1 MTTVLGRILHD
12 GVRPAWVA
20 GFVVALAS
28 ACTVAVLAQS
38 DTTESIKNALT
49 QKYALTTI
57 TADWKDVVTAGVV
70 VTLKKGNLVAG
81 DATGMIPLSNSLKG
95 GKITQG
101 LIGQIAN
108 GNVTRKFVAG
118 EKLWVTGIDVK
129 PKGIVFTLVSDAF
142 DDIRYRAL
150 LTFPFAR
157 GTMPPLA
164 DALAMVSEVF
174 DAEESGNAA
183 PETDSAGG
191 AQANPG
197 ALPPIEPPAPVSAPQ
212 ETTNWDSAHGRLT
225 AEEVQRINQT
235 AVRFDVNF
243 LRLNPAALE
252 QKPVMQY
259 FIALNNC
266 NDRNV
271 ERAIYNELDYPAL
284 AAFYRSKASQ
294 ILNSLPRT
302 ITDVALYRFIGG
314 QKSGNWRMW
323 TQSLSLGEYN
333 VQRKTF
339 PLKYPGKDTV
349 EISDS
354 LSSDSTRSDL
364 AKTCPVAGK
373 PAATVNAYLP
383 AQYVISIKPAMY
395 RELPMEQDAARKYID
410 SSNGQRNVFLGV
422 DVTILDRPPVIVPLS
437 NTSKKATFQAQTTR
451 IRVIDGKTLKPLGA
465 LYDDHTLPAEVQVA
479 QQQPAPAPTKPG
491 NQWAFGDHMY
501 EIRQAVYVSLAA
513 DACGWP
519 MTANQTANLSTFLTR
534 VSNGNFNE
542 REQYNLVHARVK
554 NAINA
559 KGRATYCADPMELRD
574 FKKAAATVAPLGP
587 IAAPASK

>member
-1 MTTVLGRILHD
+1 MKLNARVLL
-12 GVRPAWVA
+12 VA
-20 GFVVALAS
+20 CFLVVGTI
-28 ACTVAVLAQS
+28 CAQS
-38 DTTESIKNALT
+38 DAMQSIRSALT
-49 QKYALTTI
+49 AKYALTTI

-70 VTLKKGNLVAG
+70 VTLKKSNLVTG
-81 DATGMIPLSNSLKG
+81 DAAGMIPSSNTYKG
-95 GKITQG
+95 GRITQG

-108 GNVTRKFVAG
+108 ANGTRTFVAG
-118 EKLWVTGIDVK
+118 EKLWVTGIDVR
-129 PKGIVFTLVSDAF
+129 PKGIVFTLVSDPF
-142 DDIRYRAL
+142 DDVRYRAL
-150 LTFPFAR
+150 LTFPFAK
-157 GTMPPLA
+157 GSTPPVA
-164 DALAMVSEVF
+164 DALAAVSEVL
-174 DAEESGNAA
+174 DAEESGNAPA
-183 PETDSAGG
+183 ENDSAGNG
-191 AQANPG
+191 QATQG
-197 ALPPIEPPAPVSAPQ
+197 ALPPIEPPAPVPQ
-212 ETTNWDSAHGRLT
+212 EITNWDSSHGRLT
-225 AEEVQRINQT
+225 AEDFQRINQPS
-235 AVRFDVNF
+235 VRFDLNF
-243 LRLNPAALE
+243 LRLNPAALD

-314 QKSGNWRMW
+314 QQQGSLRMW

-333 VQRKTF
+333 VQRKAF
-339 PLKYPGKDTV
+339 PLKYPGKDNV

-354 LSSDSTRSDL
+354 LSSDSTRSDIG
-364 AKTCPVAGK
+364 KTCPVAAK

-383 AQYVISIKPAMY
+383 AQYVISIKPATY
-395 RELPMEQDAARKYID
+395 RELPMGEDAARKYID
-410 SSNGQRNVFLGV
+410 SSNGQRSVFLGV

-437 NTSKKATFQAQTTR
+437 NTSRKATFQAQTTR
-451 IRVIDGKTLKPLGA
+451 IRVIDGRSLKPLGA
-465 LYDDHTLPAEVQVA
+465 LYDDHTLPADAQVA
-479 QQQPAPAPTKPG
+479 QQQPPPAPAKPA

-501 EIRQAVYVSLAA
+501 EIRQAVYISLAA

-519 MTANQTANLSTFLTR
+519 MTADQTANLSKFLTR

-542 REQYNLVHARVK
+542 REQYNLVHTRVK

-559 KGRATYCADPMELRD
+559 KGRSNYCADPMELRD

-587 IAAPASK
+587 IAAPASR